1 MNRNKHNENI
11 QNHNFLLFLIGVN
24 DQHIQQQTANNN
36 GEKGIDEQ
44 ALEPIKFN
52 LVICIDTAIKG
63 TNWSNCERL

>member
-11 QNHNFLLFLIGVN
+11 QYHDFLLLLLLICVN

-36 GEKGIDEQ
+36 GEKGVDEQ

-63 TNWSNCERL
+63 AN